1 MSAKVLI
8 SVIIPTYN
16 RSKYLL
22 KILSILKNNFL
33 NFKSFEII
41 ICDSLSKDDTKL
53 RVNVFKNN
61 NSYLLLRYIYNLKNI
76 HSIKR
81 NVGVKLAKGK
91 YIIFLDDDCFPSNTF
106 LRDYYNLLARNDKV
120 VYCGSVKYPSSSLKK
135 NFIKYRQSKH
145 FVFKEKN
152 NILINVT
159 ADKIV
164 TMNMALKRN
173 IILKHK
179 IFFNNSFN
187 RYGFEDYEFGFRLIN
202 SGFKIVK
209 SHPIVYH
216 HDLRSF
222 DLYLKKIKFLGF
234 ESMKYLIN
242 LNLAAAKNNNFYKLE
257 NFFLVKFLLN
267 FHIFKNL
274 LLLIQ
279 NISIFLDKKFVY
291 LPFIY
296 KVALGSAYLEGC
308 FYRNRYNDW
317 SNINNKWYK

>member
-1 MSAKVLI
+1 MSASVLI
-8 SVIIPTYN
+8 SIIIPTYN

-41 ICDSLSKDDTKL
+41 ICDSFSKDQTEL

-61 NSYLLLRYIYNLKNI
+61 NSRLSVRYINILKNI

-81 NVGVKLAKGK
+81 NAGVRLAKGK
-91 YIIFLDDDCFPSNTF
+91 YIIFLDDDCFPTNTF
-106 LRDYYNLLARNDKV
+106 LRDYYNLLSCNDKV
-120 VYCGSVKYPSSSLKK
+120 IYCGSVRYPTSSLKK

-145 FVFKEKN
+145 FVLKEKK
-152 NILINVT
+152 NIFASMS

-173 IILKHK
+173 IILKNK
-179 IFFNNSFN
+179 IFFNENFN

-202 SGFKIVK
+202 IGFKIVK

-216 HDLRSF
+216 YDLRNIE
-222 DLYLKKIKFLGF
+222 LYLKKIKFLGF

-242 LNLAAAKNNNFYKLE
+242 LNFTAAKNNNFYKLE
-257 NFFLVKFLLN
+257 SFFLVKFLMN
-267 FHIFKNL
+267 FYIFKNL
-274 LLLIQ
+274 
-279 NISIFLDKKFVY
+279 
-291 LPFIY
+291 
-296 KVALGSAYLEGC
+296 
-308 FYRNRYNDW
+308 
-317 SNINNKWYK
+317 